1 MALRK
6 GDFVVML
13 WSRYALMPPSAI
25 LSAATP
31 DLKHRLLS
39 YQLQARIDTQ
49 PSLYITTMCDYYQ
62 QEKQVA
68 LNEDYYE
75 EAFVRKW
82 ELMTKKPT
90 PVSITNVVGV
100 EHVGTRAR
108 NSFFINRNSQL
119 PILTL
124 EKIEEWWDYQDFRQF
139 LYNEPLYAKR
149 FYNWYRRCLE
159 EGVRYVHYDP
169 IWSISPLD
177 PNYELFLYYYAI
189 TIKRLKGWRS
199 PVPLYLIYRPARP
212 YLYLLFGIIV
222 LSLRH
227 SELLKAKKKEMVSRL
242 SEDFWMSEVNNLQN
256 LMKPELLIPTSF
268 SFTLFE
274 AFHGVASALLWPFF
288 QFMLGPNSSE
298 ILDKPFKEAKEIAAG
313 VKPHPAARDKE
324 RKNSTERTHI

>member
-31 DLKHRLLS
+31 DLKYRLLS

-49 PSLYITTMCDYYQ
+49 PSLYITTMCEHYQ
-62 QEKQVA
+62 QERRVT
-68 LNEDYYE
+68 LNEEYYE
-75 EAFVRKW
+75 EVFARKW
-82 ELMTKKPT
+82 ELMAKEPT
-90 PVSITNVVGV
+90 PVSFTNAVGV
-100 EHVGTRAR
+100 EHVGKRLRT
-108 NSFFINRNSQL
+108 SIFINRNSQL

-199 PVPLYLIYRPARP
+199 PIPLYLIYRTTRP
-212 YLYLLFGIIV
+212 YLYLVFGIIV
-222 LSLRH
+222 LTLRQ
-227 SELLKAKKKEMVSRL
+227 SEILKAKKKEIIYRL
-242 SEDFWMSEVNNLQN
+242 SEDFWMSDVNNLNN
-256 LMKPELLIPTSF
+256 LMKPQLLIPTSF
-268 SFTLFE
+268 TFTFFE
-274 AFHGVASALLWPFF
+274 FFHGVASTLLWPFL

-298 ILDKPFKEAKEIAAG
+298 ILDIPMQEAKEIAARA
-313 VKPHPAARDKE
+313 KPHPAARDEQTK
-324 RKNSTERTHI
+324 KYTK